1 MKNICKVKIYF
12 NFFSC
17 VQGLE
22 PYFPLVRGCPNQL
35 DEYAEQRFYASL
47 LRCFGWLPPNL
58 VRKIGLE
65 PTCMGEGQLG
75 PTTIQ
80 YVNFRM

>member
-12 NFFSC
+12 NFFSR

-22 PYFPLVRGCPNQL
+22 PYLSLARDYLNHL

-58 VRKIGLE
+58 VQKIGLE

-75 PTTIQ
+75 PTTNQ
-80 YVNFRM
+80 YVNFRI